1 MDNTVLKYQK
11 DLLAYAFYLTKS
23 KEKAEDLLQDT
34 YIRIFSKE
42 RNLAEIKSL
51 KSYLMTIMYNI
62 YIDSMRKKKRYIRY
76 CNTILQTHEEPSVN
90 NVEAN
95 MNYNDIYKIVQ
106 SIKIEWRETF
116 LMYCNGFEYNEI
128 SQQIGL
134 NVETL
139 RMRVFYAKQELRR
152 KLRSS

>member
-1 MDNTVLKYQK
+1 MDNIVLKYQK

-34 YIRIFSKE
+34 YIRVFSKE
-42 RNLAEIKSL
+42 RNLAEIKSI

-62 YIDSMRKKKRYIRY
+62 HIDSMRKKQRYIRY
-76 CNTILQTHEEPSVN
+76 CNTMLQMHGEPSTN
-90 NVEAN
+90 NVEAD
-95 MNYNDIYKIVQ
+95 MNYKDIHKIVQ
-106 SIKIEWRETF
+106 SIKTEWRETF
-116 LMYCNGFEYNEI
+116 LMYCNGFEYKEM

>member
-1 MDNTVLKYQK
+1 
-11 DLLAYAFYLTKS
+11 
-23 KEKAEDLLQDT
+23 
-34 YIRIFSKE
+34 
-42 RNLAEIKSL
+42 
-51 KSYLMTIMYNI
+51 MTIMYNI

-76 CNTILQTHEEPSVN
+76 CNTMLQTHEEPSVN

>member
-1 MDNTVLKYQK
+1 MDNVVLKYQK

-34 YIRIFSKE
+34 YIRVFSKE
-42 RNLAEIKSL
+42 RNLAEIKSI

-62 YIDSMRKKKRYIRY
+62 YIDSMRKKQRYIRY
-76 CNTILQTHEEPSVN
+76 CNTMLQMHAEPSAN

-106 SIKIEWRETF
+106 SIKTEWRETF
-116 LMYCNGFEYNEI
+116 LMYCNGFEYSEM

-152 KLRSS
+152 KLRSN

>member
-62 YIDSMRKKKRYIRY
+62 HIDSMRKKKRYI
-76 CNTILQTHEEPSVN
+76 H
-90 NVEAN
+90 
-95 MNYNDIYKIVQ
+95 
-106 SIKIEWRETF
+106 
-116 LMYCNGFEYNEI
+116 
-128 SQQIGL
+128 
-134 NVETL
+134 L
-139 RMRVFYAKQELRR
+139 RLGQ
-152 KLRSS
+152 